1 MQSPASKRV
10 SSLPKTGS
18 SLSSGG
24 SGAVKLSP
32 SSKRTPARA
41 KKMLSLGVKEKTRF
55 FCKLIMNAA
64 EVLLE
69 NFVWLVLVLA
79 FCVGYA
85 VVAVLLVLMDVVG
98 PLVIFISHFCGAGGA
113 PGNFGGA

>member
-1 MQSPASKRV
+1 
-10 SSLPKTGS
+10 
-18 SLSSGG
+18 
-24 SGAVKLSP
+24 
-32 SSKRTPARA
+32 
-41 KKMLSLGVKEKTRF
+41 
-55 FCKLIMNAA
+55 MNAA

-69 NFVWLVLVLA
+69 NLVWLVLVLA

-98 PLVIFISHFCGAGGA
+98 PLVIFIAHFCGASGA